1 MSLLVDTHSIDAP
14 EKVLKQLLAFMLHG
28 SADYW
33 SRSLGT
39 VLLEIGF
46 WQPLRSF
53 KTDLHRETFEEFTN
67 RLVGLTKRELP
78 GQVGKIYADAVK
90 ECLASTAYD
99 SDADTQQRLCWKVI
113 AALDQCVA

>member
-1 MSLLVDTHSIDAP
+1 
-14 EKVLKQLLAFMLHG
+14 MLHG
-28 SADYW
+28 SADCW
-33 SRSLGT
+33 SCSLGT

-53 KTDLHRETFEEFTN
+53 ETHLHDGTDFEEFRN

-78 GQVGKIYADAVK
+78 GQVGKIYADAVR
-90 ECLASTAYD
+90 ECLETTAYD
-99 SDADTQQRLCWKVI
+99 SDTDTQQRLCWKVI